1 MPRTGAS
8 QKRTFASQRKDGA
21 AARAAAAP
29 GLAPQSVEN
38 ARLTIGADCGV
49 AGIQIA
55 SHPTM
60 PLSRCRRVILPIAS
74 AAVIAISS
82 LCATPVAC
90 CAQNGGSGGDGA
102 TSGSERV
109 FEAGSALDEIY
120 GSAPILGAGT
130 LGLFA
135 AGRLSS
141 SPRLTGAAT
150 DLSKALLVNGAL
162 VWALNAGIRYGRGD
176 ADGPAFPSSSTS
188 AAFAIA
194 PILRGRF
201 GWKAGVPALALASF
215 AAAGEMDEGA
225 RTTPEIFGGAAIG
238 LVVGGFMAY
247 RESGDNLPAHIC
259 VDKNGVGVEF
269 KF

>member
-1 MPRTGAS
+1 
-8 QKRTFASQRKDGA
+8 
-21 AARAAAAP
+21 
-29 GLAPQSVEN
+29 
-38 ARLTIGADCGV
+38 
-49 AGIQIA
+49 
-55 SHPTM
+55 M
-60 PLSRCRRVILPIAS
+60 PLSHRRRAILAIAS
-74 AAVIAISS
+74 AAATTVAT
-82 LCATPVAC
+82 LCANPATC
-90 CAQNGGSGGDGA
+90 CAQIATSNGGGTS
-102 TSGSERV
+102 SGSERI
-109 FEAGSALDEIY
+109 FEAGSELDEMY
-120 GSAPILGAGT
+120 GSAPVLGAGT

-176 ADGPAFPSSSTS
+176 HHGPAFPSGSTS

-225 RTTPEIFGGAAIG
+225 RTTPEIFGGAALG
-238 LVVGGFMAY
+238 LVVGGFMAH
-247 RESGDNLPAHIC
+247 RESGANLPAHLC